1 MADEMHQTSSRYI
14 PAIDGMRAI
23 AVLAVIVFHA
33 DFLDALPSGFT
44 GVDMFF
50 VLSGYVV
57 SQSLWDRREL
67 GVVHFLKDFY
77 RRRLLRILPA
87 LLVVLS
93 VSFVVSALFM
103 PQFWLSEL
111 INRTGLAAYFGL
123 SNVVLAWNTDTYFSP
138 SAELNPYLHTWS
150 LGVEEQF
157 YVIFP
162 IMYFIWLR
170 FNQQVALVKA
180 VLPLLALVSLVLS
193 AVETPTDPRSAFYLL
208 PSRFWEFAAGA
219 MLFQSIG
226 TRRFSARVKIRIR
239 WLLPSG
245 LGLII
250 LGFVCAER
258 DQFPFPWALVTVLG
272 TLLMLTPVVIDCD
285 NAPSALLRALQARLI
300 VYVGRLSYSLYLW
313 HWPVAGFLRWTTGME
328 LLAVQLA
335 YPLIV
340 FAFAAASYHWI
351 ETPIRRS
358 RSLLQRGV
366 WVVAASTLL
375 ATSVL
380 WIGALWISN
389 HPGQLSLSQTRD
401 AYEWYAYKH
410 FPRGGVKAVE
420 DPSVQ
425 GRQLFVIGDSHTAAY
440 RTLLNLA
447 RLQLGITVVEYEQ
460 GGCGVVTLIGPD
472 PASCAKRREA
482 DLEDIEARAKPGD
495 IVFLASLRMPELY
508 GRNGARD
515 EAHVYLDALS
525 QLTPLKLERAKASAE
540 AVLTRL
546 TAARVRVLIDAP
558 KPVFKA
564 PANRC
569 SDWFNRMNPVCAG
582 GLTIERKQLERLRE
596 PQMKLLNVL
605 KREFP
610 ALSVWDPFPILCP
623 TQTCSAFDRQG
634 KPLFFDS
641 NHLSGHGNRVLA
653 PSFITRVQKL
663 LKSE

>member
-1 MADEMHQTSSRYI
+1 MSSSSIDVSFQANHQNMADEMHQTSSRYI

-123 SNVVLAWNTDTYFSP
+123 SNVVLAWNTNTYFSP

-226 TRRFSARVKIRIR
+226 TRRFSARVK
-239 WLLPSG
+239 
-245 LGLII
+245 
-250 LGFVCAER
+250 
-258 DQFPFPWALVTVLG
+258 
-272 TLLMLTPVVIDCD
+272 
-285 NAPSALLRALQARLI
+285 
-300 VYVGRLSYSLYLW
+300 
-313 HWPVAGFLRWTTGME
+313 
-328 LLAVQLA
+328 
-335 YPLIV
+335 
-340 FAFAAASYHWI
+340 
-351 ETPIRRS
+351 
-358 RSLLQRGV
+358 
-366 WVVAASTLL
+366 
-375 ATSVL
+375 
-380 WIGALWISN
+380 
-389 HPGQLSLSQTRD
+389 
-401 AYEWYAYKH
+401 
-410 FPRGGVKAVE
+410 
-420 DPSVQ
+420 
-425 GRQLFVIGDSHTAAY
+425 
-440 RTLLNLA
+440 
-447 RLQLGITVVEYEQ
+447 
-460 GGCGVVTLIGPD
+460 
-472 PASCAKRREA
+472 
-482 DLEDIEARAKPGD
+482 
-495 IVFLASLRMPELY
+495 
-508 GRNGARD
+508 
-515 EAHVYLDALS
+515 
-525 QLTPLKLERAKASAE
+525 
-540 AVLTRL
+540 
-546 TAARVRVLIDAP
+546 
-558 KPVFKA
+558 
-564 PANRC
+564 
-569 SDWFNRMNPVCAG
+569 
-582 GLTIERKQLERLRE
+582 
-596 PQMKLLNVL
+596 
-605 KREFP
+605 
-610 ALSVWDPFPILCP
+610 
-623 TQTCSAFDRQG
+623 
-634 KPLFFDS
+634 
-641 NHLSGHGNRVLA
+641 
-653 PSFITRVQKL
+653 TRVQSARQSL
-663 LKSE
+663 LGLVQPNEPRVCWGAHDRAQAT